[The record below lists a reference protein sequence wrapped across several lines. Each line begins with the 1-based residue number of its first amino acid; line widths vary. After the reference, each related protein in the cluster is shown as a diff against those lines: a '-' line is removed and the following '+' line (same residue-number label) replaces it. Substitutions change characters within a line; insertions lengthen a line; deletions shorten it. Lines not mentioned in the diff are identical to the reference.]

1 MNIEEIRKK
10 IDKFM
15 RWKAERIEQLL
26 PRGSGIQYY
35 TAYDAE
41 AIKKLDREAVIRIYL
56 HFKVIAYGTV
66 TINRDSDH
74 CPFCVIYLPT
84 CAYCPYAKDHLVCRD
99 KNSDYSAILFLL
111 GCSIS
116 RALGKEWITAKIQ
129 QLF

>member
-1 MNIEEIRKK
+1 MNIEEARKK
-10 IDKFM
+10 IDQFM
-15 RWKAERIEQLL
+15 RWKAEHIERLL
-26 PRGSGIQYY
+26 PRDSDIQYY

-41 AIKKLDREAVIRIYL
+41 AIKKLDREAVTQVYL
-56 HFKVIAYGTV
+56 HFKDIARGIV
-66 TINRDSDH
+66 TINRDSNH
-74 CPFCVIYLPT
+74 CPFCVIYLPM

-99 KNSDYSAILFLL
+99 KSSDYSAILSLL